1 MKDFIPVEGNTDLVR
16 DPHTDQIINTND
28 ILGVYSDEMKSFDE
42 PPYFSPLMIYD
53 FAGLPSD
60 GGDEVLISSIDLISA
75 LTSERYYHVNAKEVF
90 IEGKKWVYAENNFD
104 WVRYCAEEIDVGMW
118 AIQLVSGPKDGQ
130 ISFRDNLLI
139 SITINERLEWHPNI
153 SRMRPIN

>member
-1 MKDFIPVEGNTDLVR
+1 MIHGVKKINYTNYFEYFFKIIFFIVLATPSYSDNLNSDSTYENQT
-16 DPHTDQIINTND
+16 INTND

-104 WVRYCAEEIDVGMW
+104 WVSSYVFEGSLLEI
-118 AIQLVSGPKDGQ
+118 
-130 ISFRDNLLI
+130 
-139 SITINERLEWHPNI
+139 LEYRQQSMNVTLK
-153 SRMRPIN
+153 S